1 MNVRAGHHANR
12 ILQRQLMNGRSMR
25 MLTISNQSSVAKVF
39 QAFDEHARLKW
50 PAFHDRIVDVLDAW
64 ARCL

>member
-1 MNVRAGHHANR
+1 
-12 ILQRQLMNGRSMR
+12 MNGRGMR
-25 MLTISNQSSVAKVF
+25 MLTISNQSSISKVF

-50 PAFHDRIVDVLDAW
+50 PAFHYRLVDVLDAW